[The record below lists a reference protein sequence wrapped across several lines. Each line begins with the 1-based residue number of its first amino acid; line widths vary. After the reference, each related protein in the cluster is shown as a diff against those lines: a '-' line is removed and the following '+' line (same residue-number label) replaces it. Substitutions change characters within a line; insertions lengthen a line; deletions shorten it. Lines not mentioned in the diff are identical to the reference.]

1 MNAGYLLSNEDGLIK
16 LSDNQKNNKSW
27 TLVYI
32 KQGVGMYL
40 LDGSLRCLNE
50 GDVVILP
57 PKVSFSFESEDLGD
71 EYNINIRATVLR
83 FDNAWLDSLLATFPV
98 AGEMVL
104 KIKELRNP
112 LAATGPKWMK
122 LSALMDEILSCRK
135 SVQPVKMFA
144 ILELLTDPSDLI
156 LIKNIPVPDPED
168 VRERMN
174 RIDRYLECNFCNKVS
189 LEDVS
194 KYVGMS
200 RTYFSIFFKTHYK
213 EGFSDYLTRLRVEKA
228 SNMLSQTETPIPA
241 IAAQCGF
248 KTVQYFTRAFKKV
261 MGLTPGAVRKKLVR
275 QFTKIL

>member
-1 MNAGYLLSNEDGLIK
+1 MNTGYLLCNQDGLIK

-194 KYVGMS
+194 NYVGMS
-200 RTYFSIFFKTHYK
+200 RTYFSQFFKIHYK
-213 EGFSDYLTRLRVEKA
+213 EGFSDRLTRIRVEKA
-228 SNMLSQTETPIPA
+228 SRMLLNTNKSLSDVASE
-241 IAAQCGF
+241 CGF

-261 MGLTPGAVRKKLVR
+261 KGITPGTFRRKS
-275 QFTKIL
+275 Q